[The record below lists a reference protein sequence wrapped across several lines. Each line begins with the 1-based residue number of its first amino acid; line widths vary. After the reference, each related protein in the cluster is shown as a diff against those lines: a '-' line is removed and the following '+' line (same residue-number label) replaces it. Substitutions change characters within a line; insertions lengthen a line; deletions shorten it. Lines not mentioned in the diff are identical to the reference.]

1 MPRATKRYTPQEYY
15 ALERKAEYRSD
26 FFAGEIFAMAGG
38 STAHSL
44 IKVNLTGELRSM
56 LKGKRCGVYD
66 SDQRLKVKTNGLRC
80 YPDAAVYC
88 GPLDYDEEDANTE
101 TATNPTVIFE
111 VLSKSTEA
119 YDRGLKAESYRTIES
134 LKAYVLISQDRP
146 HVELQERLPDGT
158 WRLSWAAGMDGVIR
172 LPDIGVEFSLG
183 ELYDRVDFTGATD
196 VATPA

>member
-15 ALERKAEYRSD
+15 ALERTAEYRSD

-146 HVELQERLPDGT
+146 HVELQERLTDGT

-172 LPDIGVEFSLG
+172 LPDIDVEFSLG